1 MKRHAPGSLA
11 VCLIAA
17 SAMLSSF
24 ASAHAATN
32 DRIQSFCIDFNWGA
46 GGPNGFPAP
55 GTFASADPAVHYQF
69 YKDLGVNVIQ
79 TFCVSCNGY
88 AWYQGSAMAPV
99 QPGLKHDFL
108 KQITALA
115 HKDGIKVMG
124 YFCVGA
130 NTYWGQKHPDQS
142 YGIPSGIHIPFTRD
156 YLDYL
161 AGCIE
166 DALTKTGI
174 DGFMIDWAFSPPLLM
189 DEKNV
194 RWLPCEQT
202 MYAELFDRPF
212 PGKDKVDARE
222 TLEFQRRAL
231 ERCWRRIQQAAKST
245 KPDCIIW
252 LSCFDLAHPQV
263 VGTAM
268 LREVDWVMNETPTP
282 EKLDATRQMV
292 GPHARLIQ
300 CVSGG
305 STEYD
310 ASKVL
315 DNPKYQ
321 EVGLYG
327 FAPWPDPQT
336 TLPPDPPQDATQKNI
351 RANIEKLRR
360 VFRPAAAAAAPAVKL
375 ARPTPQQYAWHEQ
388 ERIMFACLD
397 PATWQGREY
406 DNHSTPLSAIN
417 PTQLD
422 TDQWCRAAKLWG
434 AKEILFVAK
443 HTGGFCWWQT
453 ETTKYGI
460 KDTAWKGGKGDV
472 LAELADACRRHGLTL
487 GIYVYPGDDTW
498 GAPMGSGG
506 RTKDPAK
513 QEAYNQVFRQQL
525 TEVLTRYGK
534 ITEVWFDGSCV
545 IDVRDILKQHAA
557 EAVIFQGPSATIRWP
572 GTESG
577 KLPYPAW
584 NSLPSQDLKTG
595 VATAAQGDPDG
606 DAWAPLEADTTLY
619 DHNWFWAADNE
630 KKRKSLNELMDIYYK
645 SAGHGGVLLLNST
658 PNTNGLIPDGD
669 LKLYEAFGKE
679 IERRFSQAVAEVNDQ
694 RGPSVELGLPQPT
707 TINHA
712 VIMEDYREGERI
724 REYIVEGLR
733 DGQWKE
739 LSRGTSVGRK
749 KIDRFRPAEVSRVR
763 LRVTRFAAEPIIR
776 RLAVFQV
783 EGLSA
788 GSLISSLPAHDW
800 QRCGEWTAASFRDGK
815 ATLTLDLSPFIPKPG
830 QYEVKFEQ
838 AGGQNP
844 FRILNATL
852 FYEGEAATPGLLTRF
867 AAAHSFNVNRTA
879 QVTKETSSVLKVAI
893 AADGTGDCAG
903 TVWIRPQVG
912 DARAGAAVLKPETFR
927 HYVDAFNRNDRE
939 TVINHIPNAKAW
951 DWLTQNVPLFEC
963 PDPDLEEIYYFRWW
977 TYRKHIKQTPD
988 GFIVTEFLPPVPWSG
1003 KHNSINC
1010 PAGHHFYEGRWLH
1023 DPRYLDDYA
1032 VFWFRKGGEPRKYS
1046 FWAADAMDAR
1056 FQVQGDDRL
1065 PKELLPDLIANYEA
1079 WEKDHLDACGL
1090 FWQNDGNDGM
1100 EVAIGGSGCR
1110 ATINSYQF
1118 GDAMAISRI
1127 AERAG
1132 QADLA
1137 RRWREKAVSL
1147 KQLMQD
1153 KLWDREA
1160 QFYKVLP
1167 RGSTNLANVRELH
1180 GYTPWYFNLPDPDQS
1195 AAWKQL
1201 LDPQG
1206 FFAPYGPTTAEQRHP
1221 GFKVA
1226 YAGHECQWNGPSWPL
1241 ATAVTLTAMANLLN
1255 HYSQNV
1261 VGKADYWKTF
1271 QCYLRSHRFRQLPPA
1286 TQVPRLTRSYDNS
1299 VPRHTWWAEGRLG
1312 GTEWVQYDFPAPVRI
1327 EASEVFWYDDPHG
1340 IDPPAAWRILAQDGN
1355 EWREVKAT
1363 NPYGNAIDCY
1373 NRVGF
1378 EPVTTKALRLE
1389 ARTAAGKSAGIL
1401 DWRVFQA
1408 GTNVATAATPSA
1420 SYSDIYAAKLSALN
1434 HVGQPL
1440 ERIESRQPWID
1451 ENLNPYTGDWIART
1465 LLKQRRQPPDE
1476 RGKDYN
1482 HSTFCDLVISG
1493 LVGLRP
1499 RADDVV
1505 EVNPLVP
1512 DGTWDYFC
1520 LDRVLYHGQMITI
1533 LYDKTGERYGKGK
1546 GLQVFANGRR
1556 VAGSDSL
1563 QRVTGSLKSQS
1574 DR

>member
-1 MKRHAPGSLA
+1 MKRHAPGYLA
-11 VCLIAA
+11 VFLIAA
-17 SAMLSSF
+17 TAMLSCLPP
-24 ASAHAATN
+24 APAATN
-32 DRIQSFCIDFNWGA
+32 DRIKSFCIDFNWGA

-55 GTFASADPAVHYQF
+55 GAFAQADPTVHYQF

-88 AWYQGSAMAPV
+88 AWYQGSAVAPV

-108 KQITALA
+108 KQITRLA

-130 NTYWGQKHPDQS
+130 NTCWGQKHPDQS
-142 YGIPSGIHIPFTRD
+142 YGIPSSIHIPFTRD

-161 AGCIE
+161 EGCIK

-189 DEKNV
+189 DEKHV

-292 GPHARLIQ
+292 GPHAKLIQ

-305 STEYD
+305 SAEYD
-310 ASKVL
+310 ASKVI

-327 FAPWPDPQT
+327 FAPWPDPKT
-336 TLPPDPPQDATQKNI
+336 TMPPDPPQDATQKNI

-360 VFRPAAAAAAPAVKL
+360 VFRPSAAAAAPEVKL

-388 ERIMFACLD
+388 ERVMFACLD

-434 AKEILFVAK
+434 AQEILFVAK

-472 LAELADACRRHGLTL
+472 LAELADACRRNGLTL

-498 GAPMGSGG
+498 GVPMGSGG
-506 RTKDPAK
+506 RTKDPSY
-513 QEAYNQVFRQQL
+513 QEAYNRVFRQQL

-545 IDVRDILKQHAA
+545 IDVSDILKQHAA
-557 EAVIFQGPSATIRWP
+557 DAVIFQGPSATIRWP

-584 NSLPSQDLKTG
+584 NTLTSKDLKTG
-595 VATAAQGDPDG
+595 VATAAQGNPDG

-619 DHNWFWAADNE
+619 DHNWFWAAENE

-679 IERRFSQAVAEVNDQ
+679 IERRFSQPVAEVKDQ
-694 RGPSVELGLPQPT
+694 RGASVELGLPQPT

-724 REYIVEGLR
+724 REYIVEGLS

-739 LSRGTSVGRK
+739 LSQGTSVGRK
-749 KIDRFRPAEVSRVR
+749 KIDRFRPVEVSRVR
-763 LRVTRFAAEPIIR
+763 LRITRFAAEPIIR
-776 RLAVFQV
+776 SLAVFQV

-788 GSLISSLPAHDW
+788 GSLTTSRPTAASAFHSAPYVAAMATDDDPQTRWGCPDGTTTCWLEVDLGTPIAFGRVSISELADRIRKFTLEYRDSTNAPWQSASAGTRVGAAFQQDFPTVTGRYVRLNIAEASGPPTIWEFNLHPGTPDW
-800 QRCGEWTAASFRDGK
+800 QRCGSWKAESLRDGK
-815 ATLTLDLSPFIPKPG
+815 ATLTLDLSPFILKPG

-838 AGGQNP
+838 TNGQNP
-844 FRILNATL
+844 LRIFNATL
-852 FYEGEAATPGLLTRF
+852 LYEGEQATPGLLTRLE
-867 AAAHSFNVNRTA
+867 AAHSFNVNRTA
-879 QVTKETSSVLKVAI
+879 QVTKETSSALKVEI
-893 AADGTGDCAG
+893 SADGGSDCAG
-903 TVWIRPQVG
+903 TVWIRPQVSG
-912 DARAGAAVLKPETFR
+912 ARAGAAVLKPETFR

-939 TVINHIPNAKAW
+939 TVVNHIPNASAW
-951 DWLTQNVPLFEC
+951 DWLGKNVPLFEC
-963 PDPDLEEIYYFRWW
+963 PDQDLEEIYYFRWW

-1046 FWAADAMDAR
+1046 FWAADAMEAR
-1056 FQVQGDDRL
+1056 FMVQGDDRL

-1118 GDAMAISRI
+1118 GDAMAISRM

-1137 RRWREKAVSL
+1137 RTWREKAVAL
-1147 KQLMQD
+1147 KQRMQE

-1160 QFYKVLP
+1160 QFFKVLP

-1195 AAWKQL
+1195 SAWKQL
-1201 LDPQG
+1201 IDPQG
-1206 FFAPYGPTTAEQRHP
+1206 FFAPFGPTTAEQRHP

-1226 YAGHECQWNGPSWPL
+1226 YEGHECQWNGPSWPL
-1241 ATAVTLTAMANLLN
+1241 ATAVTLTALANLLN
-1255 HYSQNV
+1255 NYSQNF
-1261 VGKADYWKTF
+1261 VGKEDYWKTF
-1271 QCYLRSHRFRQLPPA
+1271 QCYVRSHRFRQLPPD
-1286 TQVPRLTRSYDNS
+1286 LM
-1299 VPRHTWWAEGRLG
+1299 
-1312 GTEWVQYDFPAPVRI
+1312 
-1327 EASEVFWYDDPHG
+1327 
-1340 IDPPAAWRILAQDGN
+1340 
-1355 EWREVKAT
+1355 
-1363 NPYGNAIDCY
+1363 
-1373 NRVGF
+1373 
-1378 EPVTTKALRLE
+1378 
-1389 ARTAAGKSAGIL
+1389 
-1401 DWRVFQA
+1401 
-1408 GTNVATAATPSA
+1408 
-1420 SYSDIYAAKLSALN
+1420 
-1434 HVGQPL
+1434 
-1440 ERIESRQPWID
+1440 ERIETRQPWID

-1493 LVGLRP
+1493 VVGLRP
-1499 RADDVV
+1499 RADDTI
-1505 EVNPLVP
+1505 EVNPLLP
-1512 DGTWDYFC
+1512 QGMWDYFC
-1520 LDRVLYHGQMITI
+1520 LDRVLYHGRTLTI
-1533 LYDKTGERYGKGK
+1533 VWDKTGQRYGRGE
-1546 GLQVFANGRR
+1546 GLRVFANGKEIATAKKLER
-1556 VAGSDSL
+1556 VMGTL
-1563 QRVTGSLKSQS
+1563 P
-1574 DR
+1574 